1 MPKGNRWVSSARSVS
16 LRTYTGPT
24 LACPPAKRL
33 LEANK
38 DRFGQVTTG
47 SRRRGE
53 ETWVYGRAGRPC
65 RLCGTPVRTADQGSD
80 PESRVTFWCP
90 TVRPDFTE

>member
-1 MPKGNRWVSSARSVS
+1 MGDPGQAPQPGYDEITVTA
-16 LRTYTGPT
+16 PADHT
-24 LACPPAKRL
+24 LCHTLQHTRAGCLA
-33 LEANK
+33 
-38 DRFGQVTTG
+38 DVIVT

-65 RLCGTPVRTADQGSD
+65 RRSGTPVRTAGQGSD

-90 TVRPDFTE
+90 HCQT